1 MQKDTQTEAGLTSD
15 LSAELGCTDNLD
27 ERMKAAGMIPV
38 SEILK
43 GSLMDKW
50 HVHTGVVDLES
61 FSKWLDIKLEE
72 MLKLKARIELK
83 GDAENNEL
91 YECVLSHCAVLTAV
105 RCNFKAATGAA

>member
-1 MQKDTQTEAGLTSD
+1 MQKDAQQADGLTSD

-38 SEILK
+38 SEILT
-43 GSLMDKW
+43 GSPMDKW
-50 HVHTGVVDLES
+50 HVHTCVVDLGS
-61 FSKWLDIKLEE
+61 FGKWLDMKLEE

-91 YECVLSHCAVLTAV
+91 YEWALSHCAVLTAV
-105 RCNFKAATGAA
+105 RCNFKAAIGAT